1 MDKITKILLIVISV
15 IGLVYAQADT
25 TIKQDSLKTEPSLK
39 TILKDKKAV
48 TKITPKVPTNSS
60 KVKDLFL

>member
-1 MDKITKILLIVISV
+1 MQFIAPFKKGQIYD
-15 IGLVYAQADT
+15 AQADT

-48 TKITPKVPTNSS
+48 TKITPKVPTNWS